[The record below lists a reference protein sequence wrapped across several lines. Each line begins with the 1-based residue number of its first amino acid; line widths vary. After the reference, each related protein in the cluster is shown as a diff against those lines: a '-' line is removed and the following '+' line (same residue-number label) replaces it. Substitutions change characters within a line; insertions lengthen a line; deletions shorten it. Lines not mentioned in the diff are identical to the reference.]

1 MKVLI
6 EHFPSVRNRKRVIGK
21 TVDTSIEGWEDGLS
35 STELDAV
42 VFSLELEEPFNIRG
56 VLASP
61 VPKED

>member
-6 EHFPSVRNRKRVIGK
+6 EHFPPVRNRKRVIEK
-21 TVDTSIEGWEDGLS
+21 TVDTSENDWKDGLS
-35 STELDAV
+35 RIEVSAV

-61 VPKED
+61 ISKED

>member
-6 EHFPSVRNRKRVIGK
+6 EHFPPVHSRKRVIEK
-21 TVDTSIEGWEDGLS
+21 TVDTSENDWKDGLS
-35 STELDAV
+35 RIEVSAV

-61 VPKED
+61 ISKED